1 MTTRRTG
8 ETLLACSS
16 PSSDP
21 IERSALGTL
30 VNAVRRDAPS
40 IDVHDVPADMLH
52 RDEAASPSGP
62 PVRVAVPLTL
72 TGGTDVADALAIAH
86 RDDPTIRIAASLGP
100 DWVLA
105 ELCVQRLIEAGAGK
119 DDTIVLGVAGS
130 YEPTAIEGFSRA
142 ARLLSAVWGGP
153 VHIGSV
159 AGRDT
164 PLNDA
169 VDIARAYGRRV
180 VVASYLLTPGRHADM
195 LRHSGADLVTA
206 PMLDGG
212 PPDHRLVT
220 LVLTR
225 FHQALN
231 IGARSLTSRH
241 L

>member
-16 PSSDP
+16 PTTDP
-21 IERSALGTL
+21 IERSALGVL

-40 IDVHDVPADMLH
+40 LDVHDVPADMLH
-52 RDEAASPSGP
+52 PDESWP

-72 TGGTDVADALAIAH
+72 TGGTDVADALAIARRH
-86 RDDPTIRIAASLGP
+86 DPTMRIAPTLGP

-130 YEPTAIEGFSRA
+130 YDPVAIEGFSRA

-159 AGRDT
+159 GGRDT

-180 VVASYLLTPGRHADM
+180 VVASYLLTPGRHADK

-212 PPDHRLVT
+212 APNHRLVS

-231 IGARSLTSRH
+231 VGVRPLTSGH